1 MEPKALIELLNQ
13 YFSAFDKISF
23 NHKLEKIKTIGDAY
37 MCASGLPSE
46 SRGHAIRICLAALEF
61 QNYLDRSNQKREQM
75 RMQRWEMRTG
85 IHTGPVI
92 AGVVGERKFTYDI
105 WGDSVNIAA
114 LMEQNSEPGRI
125 NISETTYQH
134 VSEIFEIES
143 RGIINSGKKGDLSMC
158 FLSRLKEEFSEDPD
172 GLKPNNEFQ
181 KKVWRSNEGLRC
193 LKLVRRDHRRCGPNI
208 VME

>member
-1 MEPKALIELLNQ
+1 MEPKALIDLLNQ
-13 YFSAFDKISF
+13 YFSAFYKINF

-37 MCASGLPSE
+37 MCASGLPSGI
-46 SRGHAIRICLAALEF
+46 RGHAIRICLAALEF

-114 LMEQNSEPGRI
+114 LMEQNSEPSRI
-125 NISETTYQH
+125 NISETTYQN
-134 VSEIFEIES
+134 VGEIFEIES
-143 RGIINSGKKGDLSMC
+143 RGIINSGKKGDLSMY

-172 GLKPNNEFQ
+172 GLKPNKEFQ
-181 KKVWRSNEGLRC
+181 KSSAVK
-193 LKLVRRDHRRCGPNI
+193 
-208 VME
+208 